1 MTAISESDRFLAL
14 LDEHRK
20 ILFKVA
26 NSYCRNPQDRADLI
40 QEMVAQLWSSF
51 GRFDQRSRFS
61 TWMYR
66 VVMNVAISFYRGE
79 NRRQRRIVPLEEPML
94 ELAAAA
100 PAPEEASEDI
110 RLLHRFIGQ
119 LDELNRALIILY
131 LDGNSHETIA
141 EILGIST
148 TNVGT
153 RIGRIKQQLRR
164 DFDRA

>member
-1 MTAISESDRFLAL
+1 MTADSQAQRFLEL

-20 ILFKVA
+20 ILYKVA
-26 NSYCRNPQDRADLI
+26 NSYCRNPQERADLV

-51 GRFDQRSRFS
+51 DRFDHRSRFS

-66 VVMNVAISFYRGE
+66 VVLNVAISYYRAE
-79 NRRQRRIVPLEEPML
+79 RRRSGSTVPLEDSML
-94 ELAAAA
+94 ELRAAT
-100 PAPEEASEDI
+100 PAPEAGSEDI
-110 RLLHRFIGQ
+110 RLLHQFIGR
-119 LDELNRALIILY
+119 LDALNRALIILY

-153 RIGRIKQQLRR
+153 RVGRIKQQLRR
-164 DFDRA
+164 EFDRA

>member
-1 MTAISESDRFLAL
+1 MKADSQAQRFLAL

-20 ILFKVA
+20 ILYKVA
-26 NSYCRNPQDRADLI
+26 NSYCRKPQERADLV

-51 GRFDQRSRFS
+51 DRFDERSRFS

-66 VVMNVAISFYRGE
+66 VVLNVAISYYRAE
-79 NRRQRRIVPLEEPML
+79 RRRSGRTVPLEDSML
-94 ELAAAA
+94 ELLAAV
-100 PAPEEASEDI
+100 PAPEEGSEDI
-110 RLLHRFIGQ
+110 RLLHQFIGR
-119 LDELNRALIILY
+119 LDDLNRALIILY

-153 RIGRIKQQLRR
+153 RVGRIKQQLRR
-164 DFDRA
+164 EFDRA

>member
-1 MTAISESDRFLAL
+1 MTAISQPDRFLAL
-14 LDEHRK
+14 LDEHKK
-20 ILFKVA
+20 ILYKVA
-26 NSYCRNPQDRADLI
+26 NSYCRNPQDRADLV

-66 VVMNVAISFYRGE
+66 VVMNVAISFYRGA
-79 NRRQRRIVPLEEPML
+79 NRRSRRIVPLEESML
-94 ELAAAA
+94 EIAAAA

-110 RLLHRFIGQ
+110 RLLHQFIAQ